1 VTKDA
6 TMTETDLPGER
17 GRDDESGPST
27 PAPRSRTGGTGGGGM
42 MQFPKDV
49 ALEMR
54 RVSWPTRS
62 EVASTTVVVLIAVV
76 FFGIYIWGV
85 DSLLAYVFTTLEGW
99 LK

>member
-1 VTKDA
+1 
-6 TMTETDLPGER
+6 MTDTDLPEER
-17 GRDDESGPST
+17 ERDDESRSST
-27 PAPRSRTGGTGGGGM
+27 PAPRSRTGGGGGGM